1 MQVDKTT
8 INDLSIFNADE
19 TLSVFHKLDF
29 TTTIGGKD
37 WLRTL
42 LAKPYDNLKQIEGMQ
57 QVLQSLIPLLDSFP
71 TTISNGTIMVIERF
85 YETPL
90 DEMPS
95 HANTVNSV
103 SYKIF
108 HTADFS
114 LTRYSVEHFINF
126 FKGLNSIVQ
135 LCSNTN
141 AVILQNISTRIASLI
156 AKPVIQEMIDWDK
169 TKKLPYRLILRFGNY
184 MRRQY
189 KQEALELVNI
199 YSKMDA
205 YCSMAT
211 ACRHYRFCIPVLEE
225 SNQPFMQAVQLY
237 HPLLTIPVAYDIQ
250 LTQQQNFLFMTGAN
264 MAGKSTFIKAIGV
277 AVYLAH
283 VGMGVP
289 AQSMQL
295 SLFDGLLSNIQVVDN
310 IVQGESYFFNEVQ
323 RIRKTIQQISDG
335 RKWLILIDE
344 LFKGTNVQDAM
355 KCSTVVI
362 EGLRKMRNALFIL
375 STHLYEI
382 GHILKQYDNI
392 QFRYFETE
400 VKDDQ
405 LLFSYHLKEGISNDR
420 LGYLILKREGV
431 VDMLNGIPETSGEVE
446 KGART

>member
-37 WLRTL
+37 WLRAL
-42 LAKPYDNLKQIEGMQ
+42 LAKPYDNLKQIEDMQ
-57 QVLQSLIPLLDSFP
+57 QMLQSLIPLLDNFP
-71 TTISNGTIMVIERF
+71 TIISNGTIMVIERF

-108 HTADFS
+108 HSADFS

-126 FKGLNSIVQ
+126 FKGLNALVQ
-135 LCSNTN
+135 LCANVKSTILRNT
-141 AVILQNISTRIASLI
+141 ATRIDSLI
-156 AKPVIQEMIDWDK
+156 TKPVIHQMIEWDK
-169 TKKLPYRLILRFGNY
+169 TKKLPYRLIIHFGNY

-211 ACRHYRFCIPVLEE
+211 ACKRYQFSIPSFEE
-225 SNQPFMQAVQLY
+225 SSQPFMKAMQLY
-237 HPLLTIPVAYDIQ
+237 HPLLNTPVAYDIQ

-277 AVYLAH
+277 AIYLAH
-283 VGMGVP
+283 IGMGVP

-335 RKWLILIDE
+335 RKWMILIDE

-362 EGLRKMRNALFIL
+362 EGLRKMHNALFIL

-382 GHILKQYDNI
+382 GQTLKQYDNI

-400 VKDDQ
+400 VKNDQ

-431 VDMLNGIPETSGEVE
+431 VDMLNRIPDTSPEVE
-446 KGART
+446 KRV